1 MKRTL
6 LLLVFILL
14 SGCTFPAPNLF
25 RQETTPLKSIRY
37 LALGDSYTIGE
48 GVKEGERFP
57 DQLAMDLSNKGF
69 IVQTEIIARTGWTT
83 DELWQGIESGE
94 PTPPYDL
101 VTLLVGV
108 NNQYRGR
115 DLSEYQLEFGLL
127 LEKATTLAGGD
138 PSRVIVLSI
147 PDWGVTPFA
156 QGAAVSS
163 AQIAT
168 QIDDFNEVN
177 QALAEKKGARY
188 IYVTGISRQAAGD
201 SSLLAKDGLHPSAI
215 MYAKWI
221 ELILPVAIS
230 SLDEPN

>member
-1 MKRTL
+1 M
-6 LLLVFILL
+6 
-14 SGCTFPAPNLF
+14 
-25 RQETTPLKSIRY
+25 KSIRY

-48 GVKEGERFP
+48 GVKAEDRFP
-57 DQLAMDLSNKGF
+57 EQLAMDLSTKGF
-69 IVQTEIIARTGWTT
+69 TVQTEIIARTGWTT

-101 VTLLVGV
+101 VTLLIGV

-115 DLSEYQLEFGLL
+115 DLTEYQLEFGRL

-156 QGAAVSS
+156 KEAAVST

-168 QIDDFNEVN
+168 QIDEFNAVN
-177 QALAEKKGARY
+177 QKLAEEKGAPY
-188 IYVTGISRQAAGD
+188 VNVTGISRQAAGD
-201 SSLLAKDGLHPSAI
+201 GSLLAKDGLHPSAR

-221 ELILPVAIS
+221 ELLLPVALS
-230 SLDEPN
+230 RLDAP